1 MPYFLGSFFTFL
13 NCRNFW
19 ENTLGDASYG
29 IAPFKY
35 TINDK
40 EYTVDK
46 RSVKRSIY
54 AQVLMFSVQ
63 GLYVMLTDKGLEKM
77 FFGTGAIYRSTGTTS
92 KEVLEMRH
100 SINYHVEMALK
111 RSDVRKSKLKQY
123 N

>member
-1 MPYFLGSFFTFL
+1 M

-19 ENTLGDASYG
+19 ENTVGDASYG
-29 IAPFKY
+29 IEPFKY

-40 EYTVDK
+40 EYSVDK

-63 GLYVMLTDKGLEKM
+63 GLYVMLTDTGLEKM

-92 KEVLEMRH
+92 KEYMDVRH

-111 RSDVRKSKLKQY
+111 RERSSKKQVKTI
-123 N
+123 